1 MFFME
6 LLFIIFLLVVAPGPT
21 IFFLMLI
28 TFFGIGFTLQSMQN
42 DKKKEEEYL
51 NQYLED
57 YIAKYV
63 EEYESLEELLEAAEA
78 EEYQLRHVKKGVT
91 TVDNQEGCTE
101 LEIEEMFIEGN
112 TLTIIDEEDQEL
124 SFDIREDLYVTIDGN
139 HVIHSLYNHLNTTF
153 VIDKVKIKP
162 ERIVTTPLGIFLIDD
177 NTTFYSNSA
186 YKTEEKGRKTI
197 LTSQYSRIIEKQFL
211 DDKGIPF
218 SVEQLGVLYT
228 NEAYDLKYKEV
239 DNGGN

>member
-21 IFFLMLI
+21 IFFLMTI
-28 TFFGIGFTLQSMQN
+28 TVFGIGFTLQSMKN
-42 DKKKEEEYL
+42 DKKREEEYL
-51 NQYLED
+51 IQYLED

-63 EEYESLEELLEAAEA
+63 EEYDSLEELLEAVEA
-78 EEYQLRHVKKGVT
+78 EEYPLRHVKKGVT
-91 TVDNQEGCTE
+91 TVDDQEGCTE

-112 TLTIIDEEDQEL
+112 TLTIVDEEEQEL
-124 SFDIREDLYVTIDGN
+124 AFDIREDLYVTIDGN

-197 LTSQYSRIIEKQFL
+197 LTSQYSRTITKQFL
-211 DDKGIPF
+211 DEKGIPF
-218 SVEQLGVLYT
+218 YINNNNTIYQNISSLFRDFDE
-228 NEAYDLKYKEV
+228 
-239 DNGGN
+239 